1 LLAKLNNAF
10 LFLMLFDTIGSS
22 FLKENPMPVI
32 AVVNPKGGVGKT
44 TLATNL
50 AGYFAA
56 KGNSTMLGDFDEQ
69 QSARHWLG
77 LRPTT
82 ASSIQTWELSAG
94 IAKPPKG
101 VTHVVLDTP
110 AAMQKKFIADV
121 VRVADKI
128 LVPLQ
133 PSMFDV
139 LATGAFLKDLEAIY
153 SNNKTGK
160 TFKNCVSI
168 VGMRVDARTK
178 AAEQLERFVAGL
190 ELPVAAYLR
199 DTQNYVHLAAHGLTL
214 FDVPKSRVD
223 KDIAS
228 WQALMKWVG

>member
-1 LLAKLNNAF
+1 
-10 LFLMLFDTIGSS
+10 
-22 FLKENPMPVI
+22 MPVI

-50 AGYFAA
+50 AGYFASQ
-56 KGNSTMLGDFDEQ
+56 GQSTMLGDFDEQ
-69 QSARHWLG
+69 QSARSWLG
-77 LRPTT
+77 LRPAT
-82 ASSIQTWELSAG
+82 AHAIQTWELASG

-139 LATGAFLKDLEAIY
+139 MATGTFLKSLEEMFA
-153 SNNKTGK
+153 SSRTGKVFNKT
-160 TFKNCVSI
+160 VAI

-178 AAEQLERFVAGL
+178 AAEQLERFVSGQK
-190 ELPVAAYLR
+190 LPVAAYLR

-214 FDVPKSRVD
+214 FDVPQSRVD
-223 KDIAS
+223 KDIAT
-228 WQALMKWVG
+228 WQSLMKWVG